1 MTKDNKAHQSASK
14 HGQKVVSKG
23 NNHHENSSQSG
34 YSNGKK
40 KDIFVSRSKNAVR
53 PNCEGEELR
62 SVYAAYLNIA
72 RMNLYN
78 TLRYIGRTCGIDD
91 NVQEGSMQEMQV
103 VNFANYK
110 FAEKRQNIRRALMRH
125 LPVLQSMTQAFV
137 NTNHLVVEDCDI
149 QILLQN
155 IIRVIT
161 DSRNYLTHANP
172 YNSEES
178 WEEQKKIERDLLAPI
193 DKAFMSAKR
202 KVKRVFNYTI
212 NDMKFIDG
220 QERMVD
226 TGETIEVIEKGQ
238 RRTKKLYRE
247 DPNYFFRLRTPEGDG
262 LSSVGLAFLTC
273 KLLHKK
279 QATIFAQRTGI
290 FRSSSQ
296 RGYSPFTKKENEVMF
311 NIFCAERIR
320 LPQGRMEST
329 ADTMALGLDML
340 AELQKCPAELF
351 ETFCPADRK
360 LYEVAKGDVQPGT
373 SDNDI
378 NLMRRN
384 GDRFARLA
392 MQYIDSFNADPD
404 HKNKRNIAPLPD
416 MAFQISLGKF
426 RHTFYERPPFHC
438 NTEKDL
444 RLRVLQKEI
453 NGFGPLTK
461 IEELRREQYD
471 TIIRHVNNDDSDRL
485 YDADTATSCP
495 YITDHHASYAITG
508 NRIGLMWNVDQ
519 NNSTLNSDTLCYL
532 PPIPSPSATDNPTK
546 PLVVDTKAI
555 RHNAA
560 PLAWLSIYDLPALI
574 FLHLLDGKP
583 SKVIKETY
591 NKLNNLFDDIAEG
604 RRDPYFKGQLPQKKN
619 DREKKIKELR
629 KELDISL
636 LKDYGL
642 HTRDIP
648 DKVAE
653 FLIGAGLAGNE
664 RIAIWQAEERFLKWC
679 DDKVKTLKE
688 SLDRRIIHF
697 DKDIQMIG
705 DRMNR
710 IGRKGYVDIR
720 PGSLA
725 RYLAKDMLAMVNP
738 KFGPKPSGLEFAL
751 LQTSIATFHGDGQP
765 FAKTELGSIIEK
777 IKTFQGHPFLSGIMS
792 QVVNDTID
800 FYMHY
805 QKAKSI
811 YLNNLLESR
820 KYVDAYFLREAHRNQ
835 MAKTRTYMRDSQ
847 DAQGNIIEGLA
858 HRYRHTLQL
867 PDGLFTDAIREK
879 LAIID
884 NHDIQAALSDEKR
897 GHSAAYLLN
906 VWFTKVMGDDSQ
918 PFYRN
923 QGELYKRHYKVM
935 DSLYP
940 SADGKETY
948 FNDDEIS
955 RILRK
960 GEKAK
965 APIAIKMDT
974 YIEKLE
980 MTIGKKFD
988 PQKNKKVAIYGPAD
1002 QATKDTERIKLMHQ
1016 LRDMQRN
1023 ERDIRR
1029 HRNEDMLLFLM
1040 AKRLLLSGG
1049 PIFAG
1054 RAESD
1059 SINQFRLRNVVPI
1072 GANHDEENNLLNQ
1085 KVTFST
1091 RVSLL
1096 DDHNK
1101 PIKDSEKR
1109 PVQRTIHQDEIKL
1122 KNYGDFFRF
1131 LYDTR
1136 IGLLLSQQPDSAIG
1150 INREDLEKELDTYD
1164 AVRSEVFKSL
1174 HKIERQIIKEH
1185 PELNNPQSEHFNN
1198 AKGVPY
1204 RNSFASLLSLAARF
1218 NDADGNPSLQAKYL
1232 TALRNAFSHNK
1243 YVEDIKVMLGK
1254 GEVNLPQVAKALSE
1268 WVDSF
1273 GNGRSS

>member
-1 MTKDNKAHQSASK
+1 MAKDNKSQQSASK
-14 HGQKVVSKG
+14 HGHPIASKG
-23 NNHHENSSQSG
+23 NNSSGSNKQPG
-34 YSNGKK
+34 YSKGNKK
-40 KDIFVSRSKNAVR
+40 PFVPRSKNAVR
-53 PNCEGEELR
+53 PNCESEELR

-78 TLRYIGRTCGIDD
+78 TLRYIGRTCGVDD
-91 NVQEGSMQEMQV
+91 NVQEGRMQEMQV

-110 FAEKRQNIRRALMRH
+110 FVEKRQNIRRALMRH
-125 LPVLQSMTQAFV
+125 LPVLQSMSQAFV
-137 NTNHLVVEDCDI
+137 NKDHLVVEDSDI
-149 QILLQN
+149 QNLLQN

-161 DSRNYLTHANP
+161 DSRNYHTHANP

-178 WEEQKKIERDLLAPI
+178 WQEQKKVEQELLAPL

-202 KVKRVFNYTI
+202 KVKRVFNYTV

-220 QERMVD
+220 QERMEE
-226 TGETIEVIEKGQ
+226 TGETIEVIEMGQ

-247 DPNYFFRLRTPEGDG
+247 NPEYFFRLRTPEGDS
-262 LSSVGLAFLTC
+262 LSAAGLAFLTC

-279 QATIFAQRTGI
+279 QATIFAQRTGL
-290 FRSSSQ
+290 FRSPSQ

-311 NIFCAERIR
+311 NIFCSDRIR

-351 ETFCPADRK
+351 DTFSPADRK
-360 LYEVAKGDVQPGT
+360 LFEVAKGDVQPGT

-378 NLMRRN
+378 NLMRRH

-404 HKNKRNIAPLPD
+404 HKNKRDIAPLPD
-416 MAFQISLGKF
+416 MTFQISLGKF

-461 IEELRREQYD
+461 IEELRHEQYD
-471 TIIRHVNNDDSDRL
+471 SIIRHINDDDSDRL

-495 YITDHHASYAITG
+495 YLTDHHASYAITG
-508 NRIGLMWNVDQ
+508 DRIGLMWNVDQ
-519 NNSTLNSDTLCYL
+519 NNSTLDTNTLCYL
-532 PPIPSPSATDNPTK
+532 PQLPTPTATDDPNK
-546 PLVVDTKAI
+546 PWKVDAKAI
-555 RHNAA
+555 QHNAV

-583 SKVIKETY
+583 AKVIKDTY
-591 NKLNNLFDDIAEG
+591 NKLNKLFDDIAEG
-604 RRDPYFKGQLPQKKN
+604 RRDPYFKGQLSQKKN

-629 KELDISL
+629 RELDSPL
-636 LKDYGL
+636 MNDYGL

-653 FLIGAGLAGNE
+653 YLIGAGLAGNE
-664 RIAIWQAEERFLKWC
+664 QIAIQQAEERFLKWC
-679 DDKVKTLKE
+679 DEKVKAMKE
-688 SLDRRIIHF
+688 NLERRIDHF
-697 DKDIQMIG
+697 DKDTKMIG

-725 RYLAKDMLAMVNP
+725 RYLAKDMMAMMDP
-738 KFGPKPSGLEFAL
+738 QFGPKPSGLEFAL
-751 LQTSIATFHGDGQP
+751 LQTSIATFHGDGHP
-765 FAKTELGSIIEK
+765 LSKTDLGSIIK
-777 IKTFQGHPFLSGIMS
+777 KTIKLEGHPFLSGIMS
-792 QVVNDTID
+792 QVVKDTID
-800 FYMHY
+800 FYIRY
-805 QKAKSI
+805 QKAKSK
-811 YLNNLLESR
+811 YLDKLLNSR
-820 KYVDAYFLREAHRNQ
+820 QYADAYFLREAHRNQ
-835 MAKTRTYMRDSQ
+835 MAKTRTYMRDSL
-847 DAQGNIIEGLA
+847 DSQGNTVEGLA

-867 PDGLFTDAIREK
+867 PNGLFTDAIREK
-879 LAIID
+879 LAAINNPD
-884 NHDIQAALSDEKR
+884 VQKALTDEKS

-906 VWFTKVMGDDSQ
+906 IWFTKVMGDNSQ

-940 SADGKETY
+940 SADGSETY
-948 FNDDEIS
+948 FSDNDIS
-955 RILRK
+955 SKLRK
-960 GEKAK
+960 GENEK
-965 APIAIKMDT
+965 APIIKKMDA
-974 YIEKLE
+974 YIENLE
-980 MTIGKKFD
+980 MITGKRFD
-988 PQKNKKVAIYGPAD
+988 PQKNKRVAVYGPAD
-1002 QATKDTERIKLMHQ
+1002 QVTKVAERTKLMHQ
-1016 LRDMQRN
+1016 FRDMQRN
-1023 ERDIRR
+1023 ERNIRR
-1029 HRNEDMLLFLM
+1029 YRNEDMMLFLM

-1049 PIFAG
+1049 TVFVG

-1059 SINQFRLRNVVPI
+1059 SINQFRLRNIVPI

-1085 KVTFST
+1085 KVSFSA

-1096 DDHNK
+1096 NDQNK
-1101 PIKDSEKR
+1101 PIKDSEKQ
-1109 PVQRTIHQDEIKL
+1109 PLQRTIHQDEIKL

-1136 IGLLLSQQPDSAIG
+1136 IGILLSQQPDSKIG

-1164 AVRSEVFKSL
+1164 NVRAEVFKSI

-1185 PELNNPQSEHFNN
+1185 PELNNPQSEYFNN

-1204 RNSFASLLSLAARF
+1204 RNSFASLLSLAAKF
-1218 NDADGNPSLQAKYL
+1218 NDADGNPNLQAQYL
-1232 TALRNAFSHNK
+1232 TTLRNSFSHNK
-1243 YVEDIKVMLGK
+1243 YVEDIKNMLGK
-1254 GEVNLPQVAKALSE
+1254 EKVDLPQVAKALAE
-1268 WVDSF
+1268 WVEAL
-1273 GNGRSS
+1273 GNGRSV